1 MKRYNHLNPY
11 FQRFGAVPPNVEW
24 AGFYYRFMRR
34 VAQVMFGMLWKTRY
48 FNRHF
53 EPATGSVIYMCNH
66 QSFFDPMLASCALM
80 RPGNY
85 MARES
90 LFNHFGFG
98 NFIRSLNAF
107 PVKRGTA
114 DVGALKEAMRRL
126 KDGKTV
132 VIFPEGTRTNDGRIG
147 EFLPGVAMLAQRCA
161 DWVVPVVI
169 DGAFDVWPRHQ
180 ALPNFTCS
188 IAVEYGEPI
197 PHEKIKG
204 LDPQNFVDSIRDKM
218 IEMQN
223 ELRTRVNREPFDYSK
238 PLVK

>member
-1 MKRYNHLNPY
+1 MKRYNHLNPV
-11 FQRFGAVPPNVEW
+11 FNVFGGLPPKVEG

-53 EPATGSVIYMCNH
+53 EPAAGSVIYMCNH
-66 QSFFDPMLASCALM
+66 QSFFDPMLASCALV

-90 LFNHFGFG
+90 LFKHFGFG
-98 NFIRSLNAF
+98 NFIRTLNAF

-132 VIFPEGTRTNDGRIG
+132 VIFPEGTRTKNGCIG
-147 EFLPGVAMLAQRCA
+147 EFLPGVAMLAQRSA

-169 DGAFDVWPRHQ
+169 DGAYEVWPRNQ

-188 IAVEYGEPI
+188 IAVEYGQPI
-197 PHEKIKG
+197 SHEEAKKMA
-204 LDPQNFVDSIRDKM
+204 PQVFVNSVREKM
-218 IEMQN
+218 ILMQN
-223 ELRTRVNREPFDYSK
+223 ELRTRIGRKPFDYSST
-238 PLVK
+238 LQ